1 MAMRDLKSGLALDES
16 LNAIVKDADTNCTA
30 IDSQGFSSV
39 VHIVNVGAPGIT
51 FSTSNKID
59 IKLEDSDDNS
69 SFSAVTA
76 NTSVTG
82 GTVDSNGIFQTID
95 ANGDCNAVY
104 AIGYVGGKRY
114 SRVVLDYSGTHG
126 TGTVVGVVGAKGFP
140 LHGPTS
146 NQANS

>member
-1 MAMRDLKSGLALDES
+1 MAMRDGKSGLAFDES

-30 IDSQGFSSV
+30 IDQQGFSSV
-39 VHIVNVGAPGIT
+39 THIVNVGAPGIT

-95 ANGDCNAVY
+95 ANGDCNKVY

-114 SRVVLDYSGTHG
+114 SRVVLDFSGTHG
-126 TGTVVGVVGAKGFP
+126 TGTVVGVVGAKGHP
-140 LHGPTS
+140 LHGPAAS
-146 NQANS
+146 EANA